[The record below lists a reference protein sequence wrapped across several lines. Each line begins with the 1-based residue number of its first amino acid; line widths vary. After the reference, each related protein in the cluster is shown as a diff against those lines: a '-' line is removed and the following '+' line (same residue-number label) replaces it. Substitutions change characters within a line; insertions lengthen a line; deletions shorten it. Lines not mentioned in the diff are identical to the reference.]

1 MSLNIKLLA
10 MDCDGVMTD
19 GGLFYHDD
27 GSETRR
33 FNVKDG
39 AWIRIWSRQ
48 DLKTAII
55 TGKVSDAVKKRA
67 DNLDVDYLYQK
78 AHYKGR
84 VFLQLLE
91 DSGIPAEHIAFIGDD
106 IIDLPVIQQVGF
118 SVAVADAVEE
128 VREAADWVTQA
139 KGGQGAVQEV
149 IRYLLKEMGLY
160 EQAMERYLVQPDQV

>member
-1 MSLNIKLLA
+1 MSLDISVLV
-10 MDCDGVMTD
+10 MDCDGVLTD
-19 GGLFYHDD
+19 GGLIYHDD
-27 GSETRR
+27 GSESRR

-39 AWIRIWSRQ
+39 AWIRIWSRLH
-48 DLKTAII
+48 LKTAII

-67 DNLDVDYLYQK
+67 EDLEIDYLYQR
-78 AHYKGR
+78 AYYKGQ
-84 VFLQLLE
+84 VFRQLLA
-91 DSGIPAEHIAFIGDD
+91 DSGIPAEQMAFIGDD

-128 VREAADWVTQA
+128 IRDAADLVTQA
-139 KGGQGAVQEV
+139 AGGQGAVQEV

>member
-67 DNLDVDYLYQK
+67 DDLDVDYLYQK
-78 AHYKGR
+78 AHYKGQ